1 MAIYTAE
8 YTSPTDLTFP
18 VYAKARQV
26 QRNGVALDWSSAINV
41 SAEVYVDKTA
51 PVTAIGGLFL
61 NATATQNAI
70 NSLGFVT
77 TATVY
82 LAYTASDAGSGIATA
97 TYSTGGAETTLTG
110 SPMSITLEENVT
122 SATILQITAE
132 DNAGNFSTAHLSFYV
147 DTTAPTATQAPQIVS
162 GNSRNVL
169 INIPSFVETSNFS
182 HNVFALYNFTTDAL
196 LKEITA
202 VTSFVEYS
210 TSTDLDYKVYA
221 KAKQVKKSGA
231 AGSYSPSSTSV
242 WIDITAPT
250 LNVQAIQLI
259 DGAGYCKTTPISVT
273 ASAIDSHSGMSSLEI
288 LVDGATATAMDNG
301 SATSVALGSDSL
313 NKIIRIKAIDNNG
326 NQATYD
332 RQFVLDT
339 TAPTGLVSADIT
351 STFGRTITWNVD
363 LSSATDATS
372 GLAGF
377 EIRSDNS
384 GWGDSAYF
392 YRGQEYTVIQTAAA
406 TSTSTMFFA
415 LFDKAGNYATAVS
428 STAISY
434 PPALVETVSGTGEIN
449 AAKFTWGAVT
459 INSQGSATD
468 AIAGYEY
475 YATYANASGTF
486 TASSTVVFTS
496 AQEVYVPIP
505 LALLLPS
512 GENKCKI
519 FVRAK
524 DVWGVTS
531 LDWTSSTEV
540 TSRKIEAVDLSNNA
554 FQFVVKK
561 VTEAGS
567 ATVSVSTNSS
577 ADVDPTLLLLT
588 DGDFQN
594 E

>member
-8 YTSPTDLTFP
+8 FTFP
-18 VYAKARQV
+18 ADLANQIYVKARQV
-26 QRNGVALDWSSAINV
+26 KRNGVARTWA
-41 SAEVYVDKTA
+41 
-51 PVTAIGGLFL
+51 
-61 NATATQNAI
+61 
-70 NSLGFVT
+70 
-77 TATVY
+77 
-82 LAYTASDAGSGIATA
+82 
-97 TYSTGGAETTLTG
+97 
-110 SPMSITLEENVT
+110 
-122 SATILQITAE
+122 SAT
-132 DNAGNFSTAHLSFYV
+132 NASA
-147 DTTAPTATQAPQIVS
+147 D
-162 GNSRNVL
+162 
-169 INIPSFVETSNFS
+169 
-182 HNVFALYNFTTDAL
+182 
-196 LKEITA
+196 
-202 VTSFVEYS
+202 
-210 TSTDLDYKVYA
+210 
-221 KAKQVKKSGA
+221 
-231 AGSYSPSSTSV
+231 V
-242 WIDITAPT
+242 WIDATNPVITTPT
-250 LNVQAIQLI
+250 IAAI
-259 DGAGYCKTTPISVT
+259 DGAGYCKTTPINLTV
-273 ASAIDSHSGMSSLEI
+273 SATDAHSGLASLEVLI
-288 LVDGATATAMDNG
+288 DGATATALDNG

-313 NKIIRIKAIDNNG
+313 SKKLRVVAIDNNG
-326 NQATYD
+326 NQSIYD

-339 TAPTGLVSADIT
+339 TPPTGLVSADIT
-351 STFGRTITWNVD
+351 STFGRTITWNID

-377 EIRSDNS
+377 EIRSANS
-384 GWGDSAYF
+384 GWGNSSYF
-392 YRGQEYTVIQTAAA
+392 YRGQEYNVIQTAVA
-406 TSTSTMFFA
+406 TSTATMFFA

-434 PPALVETVSGTGEIN
+434 PPALVGTVSGTGEIN

-459 INSQGSATD
+459 TNSQGSSTD
-468 AIAGYEY
+468 AITGYEY
-475 YATYANASGTF
+475 YATYANASGAF

-554 FQFVVKK
+554 FQFVIKK

-567 ATVSVSTNSS
+567 ATVSISTNSS